1 MVIQLISRMKESII
15 KGFIEANDSS
25 QNGDLNL
32 KDMGQQFHRLYKS
45 SRTTLKRPISRRFYF
60 SLQSPKQ
67 GQRRAI
73 KFKRKYIK
81 A

>member
-45 SRTTLKRPISRRFYF
+45 SRPTL
-60 SLQSPKQ
+60 
-67 GQRRAI
+67 
-73 KFKRKYIK
+73 
-81 A
+81 